1 MIFLPLSVQVKR
13 KLEVKAALCT
23 ALARSVLCRTKH
35 SLETRVTLRYSP
47 ETRARCGFLSLLLIW
62 LAIWLE
68 HFSHYDLEPLPLRI
82 ALDQHPNILCY
93 RRRSAMDSRVERGQA
108 TEDQVTGATESVTSQ
123 APSSLF
129 LGLALGSMAVSAI
142 LKNIGQ
148 G

>member
-68 HFSHYDLEPLPLRI
+68 HFAQPRFRAI
-82 ALDQHPNILCY
+82 AVAYCL
-93 RRRSAMDSRVERGQA
+93 RSASKH
-108 TEDQVTGATESVTSQ
+108 
-123 APSSLF
+123 PL
-129 LGLALGSMAVSAI
+129 L
-142 LKNIGQ
+142 
-148 G
+148 